1 MQAMKDLADSW
12 TGGAW
17 TDDAVNEKL
26 DELGAVAKG
35 KSVKPRGDEEYGRP
49 RGARKKKRR

>member
-1 MQAMKDLADSW
+1 MKDLADSW